1 MPNNPSCPAIT
12 FVGRCE
18 LVGGFLYGHSY
29 ETVAAFKVPLAA
41 AAGNENLDDEEIKE
55 ETKDSQEKRT
65 LWEMTL
71 AEKCPFY
78 HVSEEM
84 GMDAIYIFPR
94 QLYSSSSL
102 LHLGNGFFCFV
113 LSGMPPHPYKKRVIS
128 IVIFQ
133 NPHVGDDQTEEKY
146 FKAKFV
152 HSATMSSIP
161 PSQLM
166 AESAAASLLAR

>member
-55 ETKDSQEKRT
+55 ETKNSQEKRT